1 MYDNFIR
8 ILFYMFSW
16 IFWAFRHLIFIPAG
30 MLALIFGLLLMSEYP
45 SPGRILVNIIQDAGT
60 VTHGVNWT
68 WRECPAIDG
77 TKVTPPLKAPSAPS
91 VAASECPI
99 VVSDADGYAA
109 HIDSDIIPLVGFPWS
124 IIAFISVLIAFG
136 SGNYPCL
143 RLSAVRLPKG
153 LIR

>member
-1 MYDNFIR
+1 MCDNFIR

-16 IFWAFRHLIFIPAG
+16 VFWGFRHLIFIPAG
-30 MLALIFGLLLMSEYP
+30 MLSLIFGLLLMSEYS
-45 SPGRILVNIIQDAGT
+45 SPGRMMVNIIQNAEA
-60 VTHGVNWT
+60 VTDGVNWT

-77 TKVTPPLKAPSAPS
+77 TKVTVPLKAPAAPS
-91 VAASECPI
+91 VASFDCPTM
-99 VVSDADGYAA
+99 VSDADGYAA

-136 SGNYPCL
+136 SGKYPCL